1 MTKGLLISARRKN
14 DISKLVKKHPNNV
27 TLRAYFIK
35 YRNNFTS
42 ILRVRKIL
50 FYKSKFS
57 SAITNPKLTWKLIN
71 NLTGTKNNSNNETF
85 NNNIENNGQ
94 TFNPHKDPSN
104 IANIFNSFFISV
116 GKDLAVNFNNSL
128 LNYDVKV
135 PSLSFNQ
142 LFLKKIEK
150 TEVLNIIKNFKDK
163 TAAGF
168 DKISVKLLKHIAP
181 YIVDQCFPKWAISP
195 PWGR

>member
-1 MTKGLLISARRKN
+1 MTKGLLISARHKK

-27 TLRAYFIK
+27 ILRAYFIK

-42 ILRVRKIL
+42 ILRARKIL

-71 NLTGTKNNSNNETF
+71 DLTGTINNLNKETF

-104 IANIFNSFFISV
+104 IANIFNSFFH
-116 GKDLAVNFNNSL
+116 KR
-128 LNYDVKV
+128 
-135 PSLSFNQ
+135 
-142 LFLKKIEK
+142 
-150 TEVLNIIKNFKDK
+150 
-163 TAAGF
+163 
-168 DKISVKLLKHIAP
+168 
-181 YIVDQCFPKWAISP
+181 W
-195 PWGR
+195 